1 MTTVAERDRYTQSLL
16 GRFADAGASVRDA
29 LAKLTHEQMNART
42 GRPGQYGL
50 DLVADRA
57 ALNAL
62 RGLDV
67 AIVSEE
73 SLYSGNEDAAVTV
86 VLDPVDG
93 STNCAHG
100 IAYYATSIAAIDAD
114 GLLCAYVVNQATGTE
129 YTAVRG
135 EGARRDGTP
144 IHASD
149 IDSVEAAIVAL
160 SGLPARV
167 LQWGQYRAFGCASLA
182 LCELASGGV
191 DGYVDGG
198 SWHAPWDYL
207 GGLLMCQEAG
217 AVVVDARGEEL
228 VTSDPGVRRQLLGA
242 GTATLLDVLRAAAG
256 RR

>member
-1 MTTVAERDRYTQSLL
+1 MPDTDPHLLLDSFAEASK
-16 GRFADAGASVRDA
+16 SVRRA
-29 LAKLTHEQMNART
+29 LDKLTHEQMNTRT
-42 GRPGQYGL
+42 GRVGQYGL
-50 DLVADRA
+50 DLVADGA
-57 ALNAL
+57 ALNVL
-62 RGLDV
+62 RKLDV

-73 SLYSGNEDAAVTV
+73 SLYSGNDDAPVTV

-114 GLLCAYVVNQATGTE
+114 GLLCGYVVNQATGTE
-129 YTAVRG
+129 YRAVRG
-135 EGARRDGTP
+135 EGATRDGVRV
-144 IHASD
+144 HASEVVA
-149 IDSVEAAIVAL
+149 VEAALVQL

-182 LCELASGGV
+182 LCELATGGA

-207 GGLLMCQEAG
+207 GGLLMCREAG
-217 AVVVDARGEEL
+217 ATVVDARGEEL
-228 VTSDPGVRRQLLGA
+228 VTSDPAVRRQLVGA
-242 GTATLLDVLRAAAG
+242 GTETLLEVLRTAAG